1 MEPDYPV
8 FIRQDLNA
16 TVNTTKGVDIFNSML
31 LSQYKPS
38 PNLIEYCEAYF
49 KEMDYLFEQIERVY
63 LGRFLEYATGEQL
76 TILGIIVG
84 ISRELSIDGEY
95 FGFASSLSS
104 GSFGTSGDAG
114 LGEKW
119 RSLTPE
125 QNLIQLNDDVFSRV
139 VRAKGLCNAAD
150 VQSVEFVYKIV
161 SIILGQVPSSMSL
174 TATTGW
180 ITLTLVEADTDT
192 FDIKVVEAMSEF
204 FVPAGYIFVIDLI

>member
-1 MEPDYPV
+1 MEPDFPV
-8 FIRQDLNA
+8 FIRQDLGT

-31 LSQYKPS
+31 LSQYQAS

-49 KEMDYLFEQIERVY
+49 IEMDYLFEQIERVY

-84 ISRELSIDGEY
+84 ISRELSIDGTY

-104 GSFGTSGDAG
+104 GTFGTSGDAL

-125 QNLIQLNDDVFSRV
+125 QNLIQLDDDVFSRV
-139 VRAKGLCNAAD
+139 VRAKAMCNAAD
-150 VQSVEFVYKIV
+150 AQTVEFVYKIV
-161 SIILGQVPSSMSL
+161 AIILGQMPSSISL
-174 TATTGW
+174 TATVGW